1 MRIQRTQR
9 NPLLWGLPVLLL
21 LVAAFTSGEQMFAQ
35 VAKAKEFAHAM
46 HRSMAAMQRDMESVP
61 MTGDADRDFVAM
73 MIPHHKGA
81 LDMARSELLY
91 GQDPVL
97 RRLAQEIL
105 VDQQSEIDAMQRW
118 LGKHPVNTRPG
129 IKQ

>member
-1 MRIQRTQR
+1 M
-9 NPLLWGLPVLLL
+9 LYGLPVVLLL
-21 LVAAFTSGEQMFAQ
+21 LAALPPGQKMFAQ
-35 VAKAKEFAHAM
+35 VAKAKEFSLAM
-46 HRSMAAMQRDMESVP
+46 HRSMAAMQRDMESVL
-61 MTGDADRDFVAM
+61 MTGDADRDFAAM

-118 LGKHPVNTRPG
+118 LGKHPVNTRPAL
-129 IKQ
+129 KK